1 MALADQLKPCGP
13 VVDTKAAERL
23 RIALAEEAWSDRLAA
38 AWPALAPVFAASPYL
53 ASLARRDPARL
64 DALLAADPDAGLEDI
79 LARTAEAAALDHDTA
94 VERLRLL
101 KQELHLLTALCD
113 LGGVWDLDQV
123 TAALTRFADTAVT
136 AALTVAARGELEAGR
151 LTRLGRGAEGPVP
164 GWFCIAMGKQ
174 GAFELNYSS
183 DIDVSVF
190 FDPAAMPLAD
200 GVEAQAFAVRLTQ
213 RLSELMQARTADGY
227 VFRMDLRLRPDP
239 ASTPP
244 AVPIPAAMDYYES
257 VGQNWERAAF
267 IKARPCAGDRP
278 AAEAFLS
285 ELRAFVWRRNLDFA
299 AIADIHSIKR
309 QIHAHKVD
317 ERVAAKGVDL
327 KLGTGGIREI
337 EFYVQTQQLILG
349 GRHPE
354 LRSNRTLDA
363 LAALTEAGHVATQ
376 TCAELTEAYRFLRA
390 VEHRVQMLA
399 DEQTHKLPEA
409 DADRRRVA
417 ALSGFDTLRAFD
429 AAITRTL
436 KGVNARYGELFPAEE
451 PLSSRFGSL
460 VFTGVDDDPATLAT
474 LKRMGFSS
482 PAQVSRAIRA
492 WHHGHIPATATERG
506 RELFTRL
513 APRLLDAAQATGAPD
528 AAFTRFGDFF
538 AHLSSGVQLQSLFL
552 AQPKLFELVVQVMA
566 FAPRLAAT
574 LARRPAAID
583 AMLDGGFFSPIDL
596 AEDGPAMQ
604 AAVAQAAGSEPGG
617 FEAAMDAVRIVHR
630 EQAFRVGVQVMSGAA
645 SAVVAGQAFA
655 DLADLCIAALA
666 RAALAETERLGGAFD
681 GEVAVVALGKCGSR
695 EMSAGSDL
703 DLMTL
708 YRAAGHGE
716 DGPAAASAGK
726 GWDAATFYGR
736 FTQRLIAALSTQTAQ
751 GGLYEVDMQLRP
763 SGTKGPVAVS
773 FAAFED
779 YYAASGDT
787 GPGDSGAETW
797 ELLAL
802 TRARLVWATS
812 DAFAADAAAVIEA
825 ALRRPREAKKTARD
839 VRDMRALIARERPP
853 KGDWDLKL
861 AEGGLVDIEF
871 AAQFLQLLHAADGGP
886 LQPNTAAAL
895 AALAAAGLAPETS
908 VRDLETAWRLQ
919 QDLTQL
925 IKVALGDNPDP
936 AAEPAAFRALLARA
950 GEARDFRQLGARL
963 AAAQAAAHRAYEAI
977 VGR

>member
-1 MALADQLKPCGP
+1 MVLADQLKPCGP
-13 VVDTKAAERL
+13 DVEPKAAERL
-23 RIALAEEAWSDRLAA
+23 RTVLAEEVSSDRLAA

-53 ASLARRDPARL
+53 ASLARRDPERL
-64 DALLAADPDAGLEDI
+64 DALLAADPDSRLGEL
-79 LARTAEAAALDHDTA
+79 LTRTEAAAALAQDEATA
-94 VERLRLL
+94 ALRLL

-123 TAALTRFADTAVT
+123 TGALTRFADAAV
-136 AALTVAARGELEAGR
+136 ASALTVAARAELEAGR
-151 LTRLGRGAEGPVP
+151 ITRLGQGAEGPVP
-164 GWFCIAMGKQ
+164 GWFCVAMGKQ

-190 FDPAAMPLAD
+190 FDPDAMPLAE

-213 RLSELMQARTADGY
+213 RLSDLMQARTPDGY

-244 AVPIPAAMDYYES
+244 AVPLAAAMDYYES

-267 IKARPCAGDRP
+267 IKARPCAGDVP
-278 AAEAFLS
+278 AAEAFLR
-285 ELRAFVWRRNLDFA
+285 ELQAFVWRRNLDFA

-363 LAALTEAGHVATQ
+363 LAALTEAGHVTPE

-390 VEHRVQMLA
+390 TEHRVQMLA

-409 DADRRRVA
+409 DADRKRVA
-417 ALSGFDTLRAFD
+417 ALSGYDNLRAFD
-429 AAITRTL
+429 AAVTRTL

-460 VFTGVDDDPATLAT
+460 VFTGVDDDPETLST
-474 LKRMGFSS
+474 LKRMGFSN
-482 PAQVSRAIRA
+482 PAQVSQTIRG

-528 AAFTRFGDFF
+528 PAFTRFGDFF

-583 AMLDGGFFSPIDL
+583 AMLDGGFFAPIDL

-604 AAVAQAAGSEPGG
+604 QAVAASEG
-617 FEAAMDAVRIVHR
+617 FEGAMDAVRIVHR
-630 EQAFRVGVQVMSGAA
+630 EQAFRVGVQVMSGSA

-655 DLADLCIAALA
+655 DLADLCVATLAKAALT
-666 RAALAETERLGGAFD
+666 ETERLGGAFA

-708 YRAAGHGE
+708 YRAA
-716 DGPAAASAGK
+716 DPAAMSEVK
-726 GWDAATFYGR
+726 GWDAATFFGR
-736 FTQRLIAALSTQTAQ
+736 FTQRLIAALSTPTAQ

-773 FAAFED
+773 FTAFGD
-779 YYAASGDT
+779 YYAAE
-787 GPGDSGAETW
+787 AETW

-802 TRARLVWATS
+802 TRARVVWATS
-812 DAFAADAAAVIEA
+812 DAFAADAARAIEA
-825 ALRRPREAKKTARD
+825 ALRRPRDRARTALD
-839 VRDMRALIARERPP
+839 VREMRDLMARERPP
-853 KGDWDLKL
+853 KGEWDLKL
-861 AEGGLVDIEF
+861 GPGGLVDIEF
-871 AAQFLQLLHAADGGP
+871 AAQFLQLVHAADAGP
-886 LQPNTAAAL
+886 LEPNTAAAL
-895 AALAAAGLAPETS
+895 SALAAAGLAPEGP
-908 VRDLETAWRLQ
+908 VRDLEAAWRLQ

-925 IKVALGDNPDP
+925 LKVALGDNPDP
-936 AAEPAAFRALLARA
+936 ASEPAAFRALLARA
-950 GEARDFRQLGARL
+950 GAARDFRQLKTRL
-963 AAAQAAAHRAYEAI
+963 ATAQAAAHRAYGTI
-977 VGR
+977 VGSD

>member
-1 MALADQLKPCGP
+1 MPLSEQIKPCGP
-13 VVDTKAAERL
+13 VVDAKSAERL
-23 RIALAEEAWSDRLAA
+23 RLALAEEVWTGRMAQ
-38 AWPALAPVFAASPYL
+38 AWPALSPVFAASPYL
-53 ASLARRDPARL
+53 ASLARRDAGRL
-64 DALLAADPDAGLEDI
+64 DALLAADPDER
-79 LARTAEAAALDHDTA
+79 LADLLGRTCGVAALDAEAATCALR
-94 VERLRLL
+94 VL

-113 LGGVWDLDQV
+113 LGGVWSLDRV
-123 TAALTRFADTAVT
+123 TGALTRFADAAVA
-136 AALTVAARGELEAGR
+136 AALAVAARGELEAGR
-151 LTRLGRGAEGPVP
+151 LARLGQGAEGPVP

-190 FDPAAMPLAD
+190 FDPAALPLAE

-213 RLSELMQARTADGY
+213 RLSDLMQARTADGY

-267 IKARPCAGDRP
+267 IKARPCAGDIP
-278 AAEAFLS
+278 AAEAFLG
-285 ELRAFVWRRNLDFA
+285 ELQAFVWRRNLDFA

-309 QIHAHKVD
+309 QIHTFKVD
-317 ERVAAKGVDL
+317 ERMSAKGFDL
-327 KLGTGGIREI
+327 KLGAGGIREI

-354 LRSNRTLDA
+354 LRSSRTLDA
-363 LAALTEAGHVATQ
+363 LAALTAAGHVTPGA
-376 TCAELTEAYRFLRA
+376 CAELTAAYRFLRA
-390 VEHRVQMLA
+390 AEHRVQMLA
-399 DEQTHKLPEA
+399 DEQTHRLPES
-409 DADRRRVA
+409 DADRKRVA
-417 ALSGFDTLRAFD
+417 ALSGYDNLRAFD
-429 AAITRTL
+429 AAVTRTL
-436 KGVNARYGELFPAEE
+436 KGVNARYSELFPSEE

-460 VFTGVDDDPATLAT
+460 VFTGVDDDPETLST
-474 LKRMGFSS
+474 LKRMGFSN
-482 PAQVSRAIRA
+482 PAQVSQTIRA

-538 AHLSSGVQLQSLFL
+538 SRLSSGVQLQSLFL
-552 AQPKLFELVVQVMA
+552 AQPRLFELVVQVMA

-583 AMLDGGFFSPIDL
+583 AMLDGGFFAPIDL
-596 AEDGPAMQ
+596 AEDGAAMRQ
-604 AAVAQAAGSEPGG
+604 AVAEADG
-617 FEAAMDAVRIVHR
+617 FEGAMDAVRIVHR
-630 EQAFRVGVQVMSGAA
+630 EQAFRVGVQVMSGSA
-645 SAVVAGQAFA
+645 SATVAGQAFA

-666 RAALAETERLGGAFD
+666 RAALDETARLGGAFD

-708 YRAAGHGE
+708 YRAAGAD
-716 DGPAAASAGK
+716 DGGAVGGSAIK

-736 FTQRLIAALSTQTAQ
+736 FTQRLIAALSTPTAQ

-773 FAAFED
+773 FAAFGD
-779 YYAASGDT
+779 YYATEGEA
-787 GPGDSGAETW
+787 GAETW

-812 DAFAADAAAVIEA
+812 EAFAADATAAIRA
-825 ALRRPREAKKTARD
+825 ALRRPRDAAKTARD
-839 VRDMRALIARERPP
+839 VREMRDLLFRERPP

-861 AEGGLVDIEF
+861 SPGGLVDIEF
-871 AAQFLQLLHAADGGP
+871 AAQFLQLVHAADDGP
-886 LQPNTAAAL
+886 LEPNTAAAL
-895 AALAAAGLAPETS
+895 SALSARGLAPEEA
-908 VRDLETAWRLQ
+908 VRDLEAAWRLQ
-919 QDLTQL
+919 QNLTQL
-925 IKVALGDNPDP
+925 LKVALGDNPDP
-936 AAEPAAFRALLARA
+936 EAEPAALRALLARA
-950 GEARDFRQLGARL
+950 GGVRAFRQLKPRL
-963 AAAQAAAHRAYEAI
+963 AAAQAAAHKAYEAI
-977 VGR
+977 VGA